1 MNIILTAPRHTDIS
15 FATMNRIR
23 DIVMR
28 TEDGFQQIY
37 TTYEVTDNF
46 DPNKVRNMPKQ
57 WLVDK
62 IEEGRFDM
70 LIVVGYTR
78 PMSLIDAA
86 EAKGIDVVLFKE
98 S

>member
-1 MNIILTAPRHTDIS
+1 MNIIITAPKHTPIS

-28 TEDGFQQIY
+28 VDDDFQQIY

-46 DPNKVRNMPKQ
+46 NPNKVRNMPKQ
-57 WLVDK
+57 WLIDK

-78 PMSLIDAA
+78 PMSIIEAA
-86 EAKGIDVVLFKE
+86 EKQGIDVVLFKE